1 MFQINEAPVKEWF
14 RIRNRAKPVAFYFL
28 GQAFHP
34 PGSVMKTILIPTED
48 HDRMPA
54 VLEAALLVARAFDS
68 YMEGVAV
75 RPAAAAYVTVEP
87 VSGLAIPGA
96 DQGEAARHAR
106 DQFES
111 FMRGHGVPQAAQKGE
126 QEPAALSYGWPRPE
140 SVDDGFIGSYGRV
153 FDLIALGR
161 PGPSPQNPRMAP
173 LEAALFE
180 SGRPTLIVPENA
192 PRTLARNVLIAW
204 NGSTEQAHTNAFAMP
219 LLRLAEKVTVLTV
232 EGGMTPGPLGED
244 AARHLRRNGIKAA
257 ALTVKPGTRT
267 TGEAILEQAAALGC
281 DLLVKSAYTQSRL
294 RQMIFGGAT
303 RHILANAAV
312 PVFMAH

>member
-1 MFQINEAPVKEWF
+1 
-14 RIRNRAKPVAFYFL
+14 
-28 GQAFHP
+28 
-34 PGSVMKTILIPTED
+34 MKTILIPTED

-54 VLEAALLVARAFDS
+54 VMEAALHVARAFAS

-87 VSGLAIPGA
+87 VSGLAIPGT
-96 DQGEAARHAR
+96 DQAEAAQRAR
-106 DQFES
+106 EDFEA
-111 FMRGHGVPQAAQKGE
+111 FMRAHDVPQGV
-126 QEPAALSYGWPRPE
+126 QEPAVLSYGWPRAE
-140 SVDDGFIGSYGRV
+140 VVDDGFIGSYGRV

-180 SGRPTLIVPENA
+180 SGRPVLIVPERV
-192 PRTLARNVLIAW
+192 PTTLARNVLIAW

-219 LLRLAEKVTVLTV
+219 LLRLAESVTVLTV
-232 EGGMTPGPLGED
+232 EGGTTPGPSGED
-244 AARHLRRNGIKAA
+244 AARQLRRNGVKAA
-257 ALTVKPGTRT
+257 ALTVKPDTRT
-267 TGEAILEQAAALGC
+267 TGEVILERATTLGC
-281 DLLVKSAYTQSRL
+281 DLLVKSAYTHSRL

-303 RHILANAAV
+303 RHILANATV

>member
-1 MFQINEAPVKEWF
+1 
-14 RIRNRAKPVAFYFL
+14 
-28 GQAFHP
+28 
-34 PGSVMKTILIPTED
+34 MKTILVPAED

-54 VLEAALLVARAFDS
+54 VLESALLVARAFGS
-68 YMEGVAV
+68 YMEGLAV

-96 DQGEAARHAR
+96 DQAEAARHVR
-106 DQFES
+106 EQFEA
-111 FMRGHGVPQAAQKGE
+111 FMQSHNVPQGAT
-126 QEPAALSYGWPRPE
+126 EPAVLSYAWPRSE
-140 SVDDGFIGSYGRV
+140 AVDDSFIGSYGRV

-161 PGPSPQNPRMAP
+161 PGPSPQNPRVAP

-180 SGRPTLIVPENA
+180 SGRPALIVPDKA
-192 PRTLARNVLIAW
+192 PSTLARNVLVAW
-204 NGSTEQAHTNAFAMP
+204 NGSTEQAHTNRFAMP
-219 LLRLAEKVTVLTV
+219 LLRLAETVTVLAV
-232 EGGMTPGPLGED
+232 EGGMTPGPSGED
-244 AARHLRRNGIKAA
+244 AARHLRRNGIKAT

-267 TGEAILEQAAALGC
+267 TGEVILDHAAKLGC

-303 RHILANAAV
+303 RHILANAAL